1 MPPNELAPQRS
12 GFVEIEAK
20 KLYWEFFGSGDR
32 EVVCL
37 LNGLAMSTHA
47 WYGFLPRLS
56 PAFDVLLF
64 DCWGQGRSFS
74 EDEPYSIPSFC
85 HGLAA
90 IADELRIARLHLMG
104 ISYGGFIGLDFAR
117 LYQDRLHTLT
127 LSGILLTHEALF
139 EMYEEVSL
147 LFYRTGQMELYAW
160 YLYEKIFGEG
170 FLRNIGPQLGVMRQK
185 LIERYGRRPFCLERL
200 TLAQHQFFVDLDAN
214 LPAYRAVRTPT
225 LVLAGEHDRVI
236 APCAQRKI
244 CGILQNARFDLIPN
258 SGHCVHIEQSDEFF
272 SRLNA
277 FMTAKALHA
286 PSPSAAR

>member
-1 MPPNELAPQRS
+1 MAANELVPQRS
-12 GFVEIEAK
+12 GFAEIEGK
-20 KLYWEFFGSGDR
+20 KLYWEFFGNGDR

-47 WYGFLPRLS
+47 WYAFLPRLS

-64 DCWGQGRSFS
+64 DYWGQGQSFS

-139 EMYEEVSL
+139 EMYEEISL
-147 LFYRTGQMELYAW
+147 LFYRSGQMELYAW
-160 YLYEKIFGEG
+160 YLYEKIFGEA

-185 LIERYGRRPFCLERL
+185 LIERYGHRPFCLERL
-200 TLAQHQFFVDLDAN
+200 TLAQHQSFVDLDAN
-214 LPAYRAVRTPT
+214 LPAYRAIRTPT

-236 APCAQRKI
+236 APYAQRKI
-244 CGILQNARFDLIPN
+244 CDILQNAHFELIAN
-258 SGHCVHIEQSDEFF
+258 SGHCVHIEQSEVFF

-277 FMTAKALHA
+277 FMTAKNLHA
-286 PSPSAAR
+286 PQAPATL